1 MMDEQAM
8 YDALPPDQQRKIEQG
23 YQRALII
30 AQDLRAEGERYAAL
44 CDAIEDA
51 LERKAAIGYVGDA
64 ANANPESALH
74 YA

>member
-51 LERKAAIGYVGDA
+51 V
-64 ANANPESALH
+64 ANAESRQLRKGGQ
-74 YA
+74 